1 MPQFDLFSKLLKINP
16 LAGKF
21 VTIGLLV
28 LTAAAVVVSFGVA
41 LDSLIRTGA
50 VVIAF
55 SVAVFILVNLHG
67 LLIRVIGWVLTI
79 AFCVWLSAL
88 VAQTLTGGKIS
99 WLAPTQCLIFPLSNS
114 CAITQGSTTEM
125 VTAALDETDPPAD
138 DAAQP
143 DRGGDAP
150 QAPEVAPHPPVKAV
164 FVQFA
169 GLLSREDITE
179 YATTLTEEGWPVE
192 GAERGG
198 ERTGKSAGLNE
209 IRFFHPED
217 RPAAEILAV
226 RSSELSPAG
235 HALSVRDLSETAFS
249 TPDNV
254 GVLEVWISN

>member
-41 LDSLIRTGA
+41 LDSLIRTGL

-79 AFCVWLSAL
+79 AFCVWLSAV
-88 VAQTLTGGKIS
+88 VAQTLTGGKIT
-99 WLAPTQCLIFPLSNS
+99 WLASTQCLIFPLSNS
-114 CAITQGSTTEM
+114 CAITQDSTTEAI
-125 VTAALDETDPPAD
+125 AALDEDTAPAAD
-138 DAAQP
+138 DATQP
-143 DRGGDAP
+143 DRGGSTPDEPA
-150 QAPEVAPHPPVKAV
+150 VAPHPPVKAV

-169 GLLSREDITE
+169 GLLDRADIAE
-179 YATTLTEEGWPVE
+179 YATTLAEEGWPVE
-192 GAERGG
+192 GAEQGG

-217 RPAAEILAV
+217 RTAAEALAL
-226 RSSELSPAG
+226 RSTQLSPAG
-235 HALSVRDLSETAFS
+235 HPLSVRDLSDTKFAS
-249 TPDNV
+249 AGNI